1 MKKVK
6 SSSPV
11 QQEFDKYHLISD
23 LPVIDHGL
31 HILLEALTDVVFSL
45 DGNACFNYLNSAW
58 EQYTGY
64 VIDDCLGQRIT
75 NYLLHGKELSFDSFL
90 ADVESGKPVAIIDI
104 HQYTLW
110 FDVVISKGSTG
121 YQGVL
126 LKKPSAKKNT
136 HTEIGYSNNF
146 RQIAKRLN
154 EAVFQ
159 IDSHGHIEFVNLA
172 WIKLTGYRM
181 HESLGKPMLDFV
193 SQHDQAKAQ
202 QFLAKGSSK
211 FKFECRLNCK
221 NAEFRWVSMVLTKMA
236 DEDDENCPVTG
247 FIHDLSEHKQLEQML
262 LEGKERYAL
271 LASSTTDGI
280 WDWDLNTDQ
289 VYFSSRW
296 KSMLGYTED
305 EIVNEFNS
313 WHQRVHVDDIE
324 QAMADVTTCLEGT
337 TPRYENIHRMQHR
350 DGSWVWVHDRGTVL
364 RNEEGLAYRMV
375 GSHTDVTLL
384 KRAEQALLEQERELQ
399 AIVSGSPDG
408 IVTVTRLGAI
418 RSINQAFIKMTGL
431 DEKKLIGIP
440 LADFENCLEQVS
452 SSGRSKV
459 GCDNQQRLFH
469 LDLKRLRLHPFACKR
484 GSEFDL
490 SDNHAKKARVLS
502 LTERLMFDHSLEK
515 IMYFRDI
522 TVESEVDNMKSEF
535 LSTAAH
541 ELRTPMAS
549 VFGFSELLLTQPF
562 DEDTTREI
570 VTTIHQQS
578 QSLVDM
584 LNQLL
589 DLARIESRMGLDF
602 NFSKQFLWPIVKR
615 SIEDLLIYDDI
626 RKVKFSKPESEYIVD
641 VDADKLRQVISN
653 VLVNA
658 YKYSPY
664 GGDISL
670 FFEVRK
676 VGDSEREVGIT
687 IQDHGLGMSAE
698 QLSHIYERFWR
709 ADTSGLIP
717 GTGLGMALVK
727 DIMDIHQGHVDIKS
741 EQGVGTT
748 VTLWLKECV
757 DDNQGKSA

>member
-1 MKKVK
+1 
-6 SSSPV
+6 
-11 QQEFDKYHLISD
+11 
-23 LPVIDHGL
+23 
-31 HILLEALTDVVFSL
+31 
-45 DGNACFNYLNSAW
+45 
-58 EQYTGY
+58 
-64 VIDDCLGQRIT
+64 
-75 NYLLHGKELSFDSFL
+75 
-90 ADVESGKPVAIIDI
+90 
-104 HQYTLW
+104 
-110 FDVVISKGSTG
+110 
-121 YQGVL
+121 
-126 LKKPSAKKNT
+126 
-136 HTEIGYSNNF
+136 
-146 RQIAKRLN
+146 
-154 EAVFQ
+154 
-159 IDSHGHIEFVNLA
+159 
-172 WIKLTGYRM
+172 
-181 HESLGKPMLDFV
+181 
-193 SQHDQAKAQ
+193 
-202 QFLAKGSSK
+202 
-211 FKFECRLNCK
+211 
-221 NAEFRWVSMVLTKMA
+221 
-236 DEDDENCPVTG
+236 
-247 FIHDLSEHKQLEQML
+247 
-262 LEGKERYAL
+262 
-271 LASSTTDGI
+271 
-280 WDWDLNTDQ
+280 
-289 VYFSSRW
+289 
-296 KSMLGYTED
+296 
-305 EIVNEFNS
+305 
-313 WHQRVHVDDIE
+313 
-324 QAMADVTTCLEGT
+324 
-337 TPRYENIHRMQHR
+337 
-350 DGSWVWVHDRGTVL
+350 
-364 RNEEGLAYRMV
+364 
-375 GSHTDVTLL
+375 
-384 KRAEQALLEQERELQ
+384 
-399 AIVSGSPDG
+399 
-408 IVTVTRLGAI
+408 
-418 RSINQAFIKMTGL
+418 
-431 DEKKLIGIP
+431 
-440 LADFENCLEQVS
+440 
-452 SSGRSKV
+452 
-459 GCDNQQRLFH
+459 
-469 LDLKRLRLHPFACKR
+469 
-484 GSEFDL
+484 
-490 SDNHAKKARVLS
+490 
-502 LTERLMFDHSLEK
+502 MFDHSLEK

-615 SIEDLLIYDDI
+615 SIEDLLISDDK